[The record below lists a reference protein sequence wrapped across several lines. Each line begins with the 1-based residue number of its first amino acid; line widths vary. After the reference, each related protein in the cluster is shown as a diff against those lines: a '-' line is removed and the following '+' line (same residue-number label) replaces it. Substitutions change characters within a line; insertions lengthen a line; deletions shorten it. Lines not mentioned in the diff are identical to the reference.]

1 MIRFLPQESLV
12 AWQILLLFRAYF
24 GRLGSMDEQQKQEI
38 AQEAL
43 RQRTLAFKIL
53 IGIGAVFVICVIA
66 AGIAY
71 AALSARIG
79 TPLSQ
84 TAVPERIFVV
94 EKGDT
99 AKTIAAR
106 LEREGFIADSFLFEL
121 YAWDQSVASSLQA
134 GKYLL
139 SASLSPKTIADKIA
153 RGDVARDTVVVTI
166 PEGYGIW
173 TIEIKLREAG
183 LLAKEKRHLVDL
195 SIGEFGAQHDFFAD
209 APADANLDGYLFP
222 DTYEFERE
230 ATLDAIIG
238 RMLDNFG
245 RKLDM
250 PLRDEIRRQGKSIFD
265 IVIMAS
271 MIQKEVIT
279 PEDMKLV
286 SGLLWKRIAIG
297 MALQV
302 DATMAY
308 ALDKNEL
315 TRDDLATD
323 TPYNTYLY
331 KGLPKGP
338 IGNPGKEALL
348 AAIYP
353 TENEYLFYISKPNKE
368 TVFSRT
374 LKEHN
379 AAVAKYL
386 R

>member
-1 MIRFLPQESLV
+1 
-12 AWQILLLFRAYF
+12 
-24 GRLGSMDEQQKQEI
+24 MDEQPNQGI
-38 AQEAL
+38 AQEL
-43 RQRTLAFKIL
+43 SPQRLSRLKIIAI
-53 IGIGAVFVICVIA
+53 IGGAILVLCVA
-66 AGIAY
+66 ATGIAY
-71 AALSARIG
+71 ATLSARIEA
-79 TPLSQ
+79 PLSQ

-94 EKGDT
+94 EKGDN

-106 LEREGFIADSFLFEL
+106 LEKEGFIADAFLFEF
-121 YAWDQSVASSLQA
+121 YAWNRNLSHTLQA

-139 SASLSPKTIADKIA
+139 SAALSPKSIADKIA

-173 TIEIKLREAG
+173 TIETKLREVG
-183 LLAKEKRHLVDL
+183 LLVKEKKHLVDL
-195 SIGEFGAQHDFFAD
+195 AIGELSAQHDFFVD
-209 APADANLDGYLFP
+209 ASADANLDGYLFP
-222 DTYEFERE
+222 DTYEFEKD
-230 ATLDAIIG
+230 ATLDEIVG

-245 RKLDM
+245 RKLDA
-250 PLRDEIRRQGKSIFD
+250 PLREEIRRQGKSIFD

-279 PEDMKLV
+279 PEDMRIV

-302 DATMAY
+302 DATVSY
-308 ALDKNEL
+308 ALDKNNL

-353 TENEYLFYISKPNKE
+353 TESDYLFYISKPNKE

>member
-1 MIRFLPQESLV
+1 
-12 AWQILLLFRAYF
+12 
-24 GRLGSMDEQQKQEI
+24 MDEYPRQEI
-38 AQEAL
+38 MQETPW
-43 RQRTLAFKIL
+43 RMTLAVKVA
-53 IGIGAVFVICVIA
+53 IGIGAVFVFAVIA
-66 AGIAY
+66 ATIGYVTLI
-71 AALSARIG
+71 ARIE

-84 TAVPERIFVV
+84 GAMPERIFMV
-94 EKGDT
+94 EKGDN

-106 LEREGFIADSFLFEL
+106 LEREGFISDSFLFEF
-121 YAWDQSVASSLQA
+121 YAWTNDLSHSLQA

-139 SASLSPKTIADKIA
+139 SPSLSPKSIAEKIA

-173 TIEIKLREAG
+173 TIETKLREAG
-183 LLAKEKRHLVDL
+183 LLAKEKKHLVDL
-195 SIGEFGAQHDFFAD
+195 TVSEFSARHDFLAD
-209 APADANLDGYLFP
+209 APVDANLDGYLFP

-230 ATLDAIIG
+230 AMLDEIVG

-245 RKLDM
+245 RKLDA
-250 PLRDEIRRQGKSIFD
+250 PLREEIRRQGKSISD

-279 PEDMKLV
+279 KEDMRLV
-286 SGLLWKRIAIG
+286 SGLLRKRIAIG
-297 MALQV
+297 MPLQV
-302 DATMAY
+302 DATVSY
-308 ALDKNEL
+308 ALDKNNL
-315 TRDDLATD
+315 TREDLAAD

-353 TENEYLFYISKPNKE
+353 TESEYLFYLSKPNKE
-368 TVFSRT
+368 TVFSKT

>member
-1 MIRFLPQESLV
+1 
-12 AWQILLLFRAYF
+12 
-24 GRLGSMDEQQKQEI
+24 MDEQQKQEI
-38 AQEAL
+38 AQEVP
-43 RQRTLAFKIL
+43 RDMTLAFKVS
-53 IGIGAVFVICVIA
+53 IGIGAVLVICVVA

-71 AALSARIG
+71 AMLSERMQ

-84 TAVPERIFVV
+84 TAVPERIFVI
-94 EKGDT
+94 EKGDN
-99 AKTIAAR
+99 AKTIATR
-106 LEREGFIADSFLFEL
+106 LEQEGFISDSFLFEL
-121 YAWDQSVASSLQA
+121 YVWNNDLSYSLQA

-139 SASLSPKTIADKIA
+139 SASLSPKSIAEKIA

-173 TIEIKLREAG
+173 AIETKLREAG
-183 LLAKEKRHLVDL
+183 LLAQEKKHLIDL
-195 SIGEFGAQHDFFAD
+195 AVREFRAQHDFLVD
-209 APADANLDGYLFP
+209 APADANLDGYVFP
-222 DTYEFERE
+222 DTYEFERD
-230 ATLDAIIG
+230 ATLDAIVG

-245 RKLDM
+245 RKMDAAM
-250 PLRDEIRRQGKSIFD
+250 REEIRRQGKSIFD

-279 PEDMKLV
+279 PEDMRLV

-297 MALQV
+297 MPLQV
-302 DATMAY
+302 DATISY
-308 ALDKNEL
+308 ALDKNNL
-315 TRDDLATD
+315 TRDDLAKD
-323 TPYNTYLY
+323 SPYNTYLY

-338 IGNPGKEALL
+338 IGNLGKEALF

-353 TENEYLFYISKPNKE
+353 TESEYLFYLSKPTKE

-379 AAVAKYL
+379 AAVTKYL

>member
-1 MIRFLPQESLV
+1 MH
-12 AWQILLLFRAYF
+12 
-24 GRLGSMDEQQKQEI
+24 EQPKQEI
-38 AQEAL
+38 TQETP
-43 RQRTLAFKIL
+43 RQKTLAFKVI
-53 IGIGAVFVICVIA
+53 IGIGAVLAMCIIA

-71 AALSARIG
+71 ATLSARIE

-84 TAVPERIFVV
+84 TAVPERMFIV
-94 EKGDT
+94 EKGDN

-106 LEREGFIADSFLFEL
+106 LEQEGFIADGFLFEL
-121 YAWDQSVASSLQA
+121 YAWDQNIASSLQA

-139 SASLSPKTIADKIA
+139 SASLSPKSIVDKIA

-173 TIEIKLREAG
+173 TIETKLREAG

-195 SIGEFGAQHDFFAD
+195 TIGEFGAQHDFFAD

-222 DTYEFERE
+222 DTYEFEKE
-230 ATLDAIIG
+230 TTMDEIVG

-245 RKLDM
+245 RKLDA
-250 PLRDEIRRQGKSIFD
+250 PLREEIRRQGKSIFD

-302 DATMAY
+302 DATVSY
-308 ALDKNEL
+308 ALDKNDL
-315 TRDDLATD
+315 TRADLATD

-353 TENEYLFYISKPNKE
+353 TENDYLFYISKPNKE

>member
-1 MIRFLPQESLV
+1 MH
-12 AWQILLLFRAYF
+12 
-24 GRLGSMDEQQKQEI
+24 EQPKQEI
-38 AQEAL
+38 TQETP
-43 RQRTLAFKIL
+43 RQKTLAFKVI
-53 IGIGAVFVICVIA
+53 IGIGAVLAMCIIA

-71 AALSARIG
+71 ATLSARIE
-79 TPLSQ
+79 TPFSQ
-84 TAVPERIFVV
+84 TAVPERMFVV
-94 EKGDT
+94 EKGDD

-106 LEREGFIADSFLFEL
+106 LEKEGFIADAFLFEF
-121 YAWDQSVASSLQA
+121 YAWDQNISSSLQA

-139 SASLSPKTIADKIA
+139 NASLSPKSIADKIA
-153 RGDVARDTVVVTI
+153 KGDVARDTVVVTI

-173 TIEIKLREAG
+173 TIETKLREAG
-183 LLAKEKRHLVDL
+183 LLVKEKRHLVDL

-209 APADANLDGYLFP
+209 APVDANLDGYLFP

-230 ATLDAIIG
+230 ATLDEIIG
-238 RMLDNFG
+238 RILDNFG
-245 RKLDM
+245 RKLDA
-250 PLRDEIRRQGKSIFD
+250 PLREEIRRQGKSIFD

-302 DATMAY
+302 DATVSY
-308 ALDKNEL
+308 ALNKNEL
-315 TRDDLATD
+315 SRADLATD

-353 TENEYLFYISKPNKE
+353 TENDYLFYISKPNKE

>member
-1 MIRFLPQESLV
+1 
-12 AWQILLLFRAYF
+12 
-24 GRLGSMDEQQKQEI
+24 MDEQQKQEI

>member
-1 MIRFLPQESLV
+1 
-12 AWQILLLFRAYF
+12 
-24 GRLGSMDEQQKQEI
+24 MDEQQRQEI
-38 AQEAL
+38 PQEIP
-43 RQRTLAFKIL
+43 RQKTLVFKIMV
-53 IGIGAVFVICVIA
+53 GFGAVLVICIIA

-71 AALSARIG
+71 VTLSARIE

-84 TAVPERIFVV
+84 TSVPERIFVV
-94 EKGDT
+94 EKGDN
-99 AKTIAAR
+99 AKTIATR
-106 LEREGFIADSFLFEL
+106 LEQERFIADSFLFEF
-121 YAWDQSVASSLQA
+121 YAWDENIASSLQA

-139 SASLSPKTIADKIA
+139 SASLSPKGIADKIA
-153 RGDVARDTVVVTI
+153 RGDVARDTIVVTI

-173 TIEIKLREAG
+173 TIEAKLREIG
-183 LLAKEKRHLVDL
+183 LLAKEKRHLANL
-195 SIGEFGAQHDFFAD
+195 SIGEFSAQHDFFAD
-209 APADANLDGYLFP
+209 APAEANLDGYLFP

-230 ATLDAIIG
+230 ATLDEIVG

-245 RKLDM
+245 RKLDA
-250 PLRDEIRRQGKSIFD
+250 PLREEIRRQEKSISD

-279 PEDMKLV
+279 PEDMRLV

-297 MALQV
+297 MPLQV
-302 DATMAY
+302 DATVSY
-308 ALDKNEL
+308 ALNKNDL
-315 TRDDLATD
+315 TRADLATD

-353 TENEYLFYISKPNKE
+353 TENDYLFYISKPNKE

-374 LKEHN
+374 LQEHN